1 MIVSLLRDK
10 RNVYNTN
17 SILYLIRFYNN
28 DIYYYFILRLTFSFR
43 RISRIDLSKS
53 NTTSL

>member
-43 RISRIDLSKS
+43 KISRIDLFKS

>member
-17 SILYLIRFYNN
+17 SILYLKRFYNN

-43 RISRIDLSKS
+43 KISRIDLFKS

>member
-43 RISRIDLSKS
+43 KISRIDLSKS

>member
-1 MIVSLLRDK
+1 MIVFLLRDK